1 MAALAG
7 WGLINHHPP
16 GPRPGSRRACVSR
29 RRILEK
35 RLDNSNN
42 III

>member
-16 GPRPGSRRACVSR
+16 GPRPGSRRAWPES
-29 RRILEK
+29 I
-35 RLDNSNN
+35 SS
-42 III
+42 